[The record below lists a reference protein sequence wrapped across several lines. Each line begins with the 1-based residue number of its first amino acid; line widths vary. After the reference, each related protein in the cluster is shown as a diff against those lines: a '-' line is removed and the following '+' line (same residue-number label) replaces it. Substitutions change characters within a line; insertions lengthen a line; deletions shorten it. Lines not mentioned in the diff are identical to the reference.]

1 MPDGRHD
8 GADQA
13 PGGLTTLAHQ
23 PLRIAV
29 MDAIRTAII
38 EGRYLPGERLPEEDL
53 AAELDVSR
61 NPVREALQALTL
73 DGFVEIAPRRGA
85 RVAQISQERAAQ
97 LFEVRESLE
106 GLSARLAAT
115 RRSATQLTELQ
126 RVVAEGQT
134 QADAGALEQL
144 PQLNRRFHEVL
155 VAASGNLILAEMLG
169 RLSPVIAWIY
179 SRRITQRS
187 RTSWREHGRIVEAV
201 ADQDGGR
208 AFELASA
215 HIANARAAYLS
226 L

>member
-1 MPDGRHD
+1 
-8 GADQA
+8 
-13 PGGLTTLAHQ
+13 
-23 PLRIAV
+23 
-29 MDAIRTAII
+29 
-38 EGRYLPGERLPEEDL
+38 
-53 AAELDVSR
+53 
-61 NPVREALQALTL
+61 
-73 DGFVEIAPRRGA
+73 
-85 RVAQISQERAAQ
+85 VAQISQERAAQ

-187 RTSWREHGRIVEAV
+187 RTSWREHERIVEAV